1 MPRPCCLRKKGDN
14 NDSEYFYYFLVKNEI
29 ELWTSPDPK
38 KHKSGGNV
46 YQKFIKDYRIKSVVL
61 SVGGAL
67 IFNLKKV

>member
-1 MPRPCCLRKKGDN
+1 M
-14 NDSEYFYYFLVKNEI
+14 KNEI

-61 SVGGAL
+61 IVGGGL